1 MQYKRLVLLFFK
13 FSKKKQPETPV
24 RNHNL
29 LLPADFVGAE
39 LVHDCGKEERDEEPA
54 VGDKL
59 SLYIAMLVLQCLYC
73 LLCNVKT
80 PDYCA
85 DNDCGEDEFP
95 VQLVLVGEDAHPQE
109 EEDDAVTEKTNDD
122 IESDPSA
129 ASYLDLAMVLVAWL
143 TVT

>member
-1 MQYKRLVLLFFK
+1 M
-13 FSKKKQPETPV
+13 
-24 RNHNL
+24 

-39 LVHDCGKEERDEEPA
+39 LVHDGGEEECDEEPG

-59 SLYIAMLVLQCLYC
+59 SLYIAMLILLLLKCILLVLQCLYC

-85 DNDCGEDEFP
+85 DNDCGEDELP
-95 VQLVLVGEDAHPQE
+95 VQFVLVGEDTHPQE